1 MVTSLKASAVG
12 KTVYPDR
19 GWVTPSPVVGE
30 ERVRKRA
37 RLSSP
42 ISSHAI
48 HDVEQEV
55 QSDHESD
62 HADVVDVEGKAY
74 ASIQD
79 YNILIPQ
86 LSFLKFIS
94 DNFNCKHCNGKFR
107 QRTILVDKIGLASNV
122 FWKCPNK
129 SCLGAATILAPTCQK
144 EATGKFRRRHP
155 TTPRALGDYAINR
168 QVVLA
173 CQQSGGGARMASTFG
188 GVLSI
193 SKRSIWIKCFTQV
206 EEMIAKSQIV
216 LGRRIIA
223 ENLSKEIALSPMNE
237 ELQQA
242 KLTLMMDGGWDQRAS
257 GKAYN
262 SASGRHVSIGG
273 RTNKVCAL
281 VYYSKRCSKCEK
293 GLFHTPILCANPDK
307 YDKSSRAMESLGA
320 VETVLEIWKSS
331 SKAYVATIVT
341 DEDST
346 TRSKLSHSMADLVS
360 AGRMAEE
367 ERRYKPKIAGRLGSK
382 KDDHGMLPLAHP
394 TIEKLS
400 DPIHYVKNYKSELY
414 VWVNASKTKS
424 QTCKADAM
432 RLSRNL
438 AYMLAQYKRGTE
450 NCTLEKFERAAK
462 ASFQHH
468 WNDHQF
474 CGSWCQAR
482 DWNEEEKE
490 KNKNKFRDKE
500 KNPKEYQQQLEIQM
514 KFTETDR
521 MKRVFH
527 EWSTNKTE
535 QIHSLVTNVF
545 LPKRSYY
552 CRTICGRART
562 YLAVSI
568 DSLGYLEYNKR
579 LYLELGLE
587 LSCIAAGFYNQQ
599 DQRRNMDQVYANTPA
614 RRKLRA
620 QQRLENINKEWLK
633 EVIDRRSG
641 NTYRSAMTAPTVVA
655 TETHSDTPVVDGS
668 MSKERDRPFCRACKN
683 YGHQRRSSRLCPKN
697 KLSKYYEGKCSDF
710 DQIVS
715 RLKNYRL
722 CNLIW
727 RASRSVLTYRTLSTY
742 REFC

>member
-1 MVTSLKASAVG
+1 
-12 KTVYPDR
+12 
-19 GWVTPSPVVGE
+19 
-30 ERVRKRA
+30 
-37 RLSSP
+37 
-42 ISSHAI
+42 
-48 HDVEQEV
+48 
-55 QSDHESD
+55 
-62 HADVVDVEGKAY
+62 
-74 ASIQD
+74 
-79 YNILIPQ
+79 
-86 LSFLKFIS
+86 
-94 DNFNCKHCNGKFR
+94 
-107 QRTILVDKIGLASNV
+107 
-122 FWKCPNK
+122 
-129 SCLGAATILAPTCQK
+129 
-144 EATGKFRRRHP
+144 
-155 TTPRALGDYAINR
+155 
-168 QVVLA
+168 
-173 CQQSGGGARMASTFG
+173 
-188 GVLSI
+188 
-193 SKRSIWIKCFTQV
+193 
-206 EEMIAKSQIV
+206 
-216 LGRRIIA
+216 
-223 ENLSKEIALSPMNE
+223 
-237 ELQQA
+237 
-242 KLTLMMDGGWDQRAS
+242 
-257 GKAYN
+257 
-262 SASGRHVSIGG
+262 
-273 RTNKVCAL
+273 
-281 VYYSKRCSKCEK
+281 
-293 GLFHTPILCANPDK
+293 
-307 YDKSSRAMESLGA
+307 
-320 VETVLEIWKSS
+320 
-331 SKAYVATIVT
+331 
-341 DEDST
+341 
-346 TRSKLSHSMADLVS
+346 VS

-367 ERRYKPKIAGRLGSK
+367 DRRYKPKVAGRLGSK

-490 KNKNKFRDKE
+490 ENKNKFRDKE
-500 KNPKEYQQQLEIQM
+500 KNQKEYQQQLEIQM

-535 QIHSLVTNVF
+535 QIHSLITNVF

-568 DSLGYLEYNKR
+568 DSLGYYEYSKR
-579 LYLELGLE
+579 LYLELGLD
-587 LSCIAAGFYNQQ
+587 LSCIAAAFYNQQ
-599 DQRRNMDQVYANTPA
+599 DKRRLMDQLYANTPA

-641 NTYRSAMTAPTVVA
+641 NTYQSAMTAPTVVA
-655 TETHSDTPVVDGS
+655 TETHSDAPVVDGS
-668 MSKERDRPFCRACKN
+668 ISEERDRPFCRACQN

-697 KLSKYYEGKCSDF
+697 IKLSKYYEGKCSDF
-710 DQIVS
+710 DHILS
-715 RLKNYRL
+715 RSKNYRL